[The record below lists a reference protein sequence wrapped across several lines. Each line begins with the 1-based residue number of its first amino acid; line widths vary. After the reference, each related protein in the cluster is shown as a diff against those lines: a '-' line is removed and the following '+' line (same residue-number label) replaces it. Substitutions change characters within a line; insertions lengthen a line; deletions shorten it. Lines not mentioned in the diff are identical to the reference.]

1 MVGEPPRVFK
11 THNILSALIG
21 NKPWLRKLRE
31 AINLS
36 SHRSKILKHCVALPF
51 ENQWA
56 RTKKLRAKILKAWL
70 SNLRALRNLDQVKL
84 TLYSYSTSKSSNSR
98 NNELK
103 KKLRSKHKFSQARP
117 NKQWMRSQEKSKKI
131 SKRLAVT
138 NPTAIMKASKAVQVR
153 LVWTRRSML
162 SSEQARPTQMALS
175 QWKRPSQ
182 CY

>member
-56 RTKKLRAKILKAWL
+56 RTKKLRVKILKAWL

-98 NNELK
+98 NNGLK
-103 KKLRSKHKFSQARP
+103 KRLRSKHKFSQVRP
-117 NKQWMRSQEKSKKI
+117 KKQWMRSQEKSKKI
-131 SKRLAVT
+131 SKGLAVT

-175 QWKRPSQ
+175 Q
-182 CY
+182 